1 MQNHVNS
8 SYEHHFFR
16 RVLYGIP
23 KPTTKI
29 PSKVLLNSPVSD
41 MTLTSER
48 GGKIWNKF
56 TCFHSAGGK
65 FILNFSHRGTKGIM
79 QCSGITAIISIKI
92 IIIFITLAIIIIVNK
107 AFYELL
113 PPIFPIFLFPRVLKS
128 SLFTCRGDYKQ
139 QG

>member
-1 MQNHVNS
+1 MA
-8 SYEHHFFR
+8 
-16 RVLYGIP
+16 
-23 KPTTKI
+23 TTKI

-65 FILNFSHRGTKGIM
+65 FIFNFSHRGTKGIV

-92 IIIFITLAIIIIVNK
+92 MIIFITLAIIIIVNK

-113 PPIFPIFLFPRVLKS
+113 PPIFPIFPFPRVLKS